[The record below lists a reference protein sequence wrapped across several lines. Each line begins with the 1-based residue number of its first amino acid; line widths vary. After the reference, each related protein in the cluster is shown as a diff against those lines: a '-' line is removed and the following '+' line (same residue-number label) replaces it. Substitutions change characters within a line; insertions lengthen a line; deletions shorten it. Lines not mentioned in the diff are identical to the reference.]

1 MRIDWVP
8 YSASAL
14 VVGAAA
20 LSVGAIVVPQAG
32 IPSSPL
38 WIVEEQPA
46 SWLVVSGLYLL
57 ASVSLILGLPAV
69 LSIFDLRGARAA
81 LIGSAL
87 VVVGCTGTA
96 AYAVLLAVYR
106 ALSSGDLF
114 AVGLQDLAGDPGL
127 SVILYGWVL
136 TFALGELLLALA
148 LVQAQRVQR
157 WVPCAAGAPRRALTA
172 RPAAA
177 RPGRGRGGAARHDR
191 LRGAR
196 HRRQPARA
204 AAVNGWERVATV
216 EA

>member
-32 IPSSPL
+32 LPSSPL
-38 WIVEEQPA
+38 RIVEEQPA
-46 SWLVVSGLYLL
+46 SSLVVSGLYLL

-81 LIGSAL
+81 LMGAAL
-87 VVVGCTGTA
+87 FVVGCTGTA

-106 ALSSGDLF
+106 ALSTGDL
-114 AVGLQDLAGDPGL
+114 AVGLQDLARDPGL

-148 LVQAQRVQR
+148 LVQAQRVPR
-157 WVPCAAGAPRRALTA
+157 WVPWLLVLHAGLSPLAPLLPAPVAVVVALLVTIAFAALGIAANQRTLLT
-172 RPAAA
+172 
-177 RPGRGRGGAARHDR
+177 
-191 LRGAR
+191 
-196 HRRQPARA
+196 
-204 AAVNGWERVATV
+204 
-216 EA
+216 

>member
-32 IPSSPL
+32 LPSSPL

-87 VVVGCTGTA
+87 FVVGCTGTA

-106 ALSSGDLF
+106 ALSTGDLF
-114 AVGLQDLAGDPGL
+114 AVGLQDLASDPGL

-148 LVQAQRVQR
+148 LVQAQRVPR
-157 WVPCAAGAPRRALTA
+157 WVPGLLVLHVGLSPLAPLLPAPVAVVVALLVTIAFAALGI
-172 RPAAA
+172 
-177 RPGRGRGGAARHDR
+177 
-191 LRGAR
+191 
-196 HRRQPARA
+196 
-204 AAVNGWERVATV
+204 VANQRTLLP
-216 EA
+216 

>member
-46 SWLVVSGLYLL
+46 SWLVVSGLYLI

-69 LSIFDLRGARAA
+69 LSIFDLRAA
-81 LIGSAL
+81 
-87 VVVGCTGTA
+87 
-96 AYAVLLAVYR
+96 R
-106 ALSSGDLF
+106 ALSTGDLF
-114 AVGLQDLAGDPGL
+114 TVGLQDLASDPGL

-157 WVPCAAGAPRRALTA
+157 WVPWLLVLHVGLSPLAPLLPDPVAVAVALLVTIAFAALGIVANQRALL
-172 RPAAA
+172 P
-177 RPGRGRGGAARHDR
+177 
-191 LRGAR
+191 
-196 HRRQPARA
+196 
-204 AAVNGWERVATV
+204 
-216 EA
+216 

>member
-46 SWLVVSGLYLL
+46 SWLVVSGLYLI

-81 LIGSAL
+81 VMGSAL
-87 VVVGCTGTA
+87 DVVGCTGTA
-96 AYAVLLAVYR
+96 AYAVLLVVYR

-114 AVGLQDLAGDPGL
+114 TVGLQDLAGDTGL

-157 WVPCAAGAPRRALTA
+157 WVPALLVVHVGLSPLAPLLPDPVAVAVALLVTIAFAALGIVANQRALL
-172 RPAAA
+172 P
-177 RPGRGRGGAARHDR
+177 
-191 LRGAR
+191 
-196 HRRQPARA
+196 
-204 AAVNGWERVATV
+204 
-216 EA
+216 

>member
-32 IPSSPL
+32 LPSSPL
-38 WIVEEQPA
+38 RIVEEQPA
-46 SWLVVSGLYLL
+46 SSLVVSGLYLL

-81 LIGSAL
+81 LMGAAL
-87 VVVGCTGTA
+87 FVVGCTGTA

-106 ALSSGDLF
+106 ALSTGDL
-114 AVGLQDLAGDPGL
+114 AVGLQDLARDPGL

-157 WVPCAAGAPRRALTA
+157 WVPWLLVLHAGLSPLAPLLPAPVAVVVALLVTIAFAALGI
-172 RPAAA
+172 
-177 RPGRGRGGAARHDR
+177 
-191 LRGAR
+191 
-196 HRRQPARA
+196 
-204 AAVNGWERVATV
+204 VANQRTLLS
-216 EA
+216 

>member
-1 MRIDWVP
+1 VRIDWVP

-32 IPSSPL
+32 LPSSPL
-38 WIVEEQPA
+38 RIVEEQPA

-81 LIGSAL
+81 LIGAAL
-87 VVVGCTGTA
+87 FVVGCTGTA

-106 ALSSGDLF
+106 ALSTGDL
-114 AVGLQDLAGDPGL
+114 AVGLQDLARDSGL

-157 WVPCAAGAPRRALTA
+157 WVPGLLVLHVGLSPLAPLLPIPVAVGVALLVTIAFAALGIIANQRTLLP
-172 RPAAA
+172 
-177 RPGRGRGGAARHDR
+177 
-191 LRGAR
+191 
-196 HRRQPARA
+196 
-204 AAVNGWERVATV
+204 
-216 EA
+216 